1 MCQPEGMEFQ
11 KEITHVGKIGPCAYR
26 KETKLAHRGGEKI
39 TARKSGRTTFHNVPD
54 PNSTAR
60 WAAATYLL
68 CILPLSL
75 VVCGCSSGRP
85 SGERVS
91 HWARRCCSR
100 LYSRSSARR
109 VPGQAEKP
117 ESVETSL
124 LKQPKFF
131 KKPSQAVL
139 FAQLY

>member
-1 MCQPEGMEFQ
+1 MSTRGYGISEGNHTCRKNRAMCIEERNKTGSERR
-11 KEITHVGKIGPCAYR
+11 GK
-26 KETKLAHRGGEKI
+26 T
-39 TARKSGRTTFHNVPD
+39 TASKSGRTTFHNVPD

-60 WAAATYLL
+60 WATATYLL
-68 CILPLSL
+68 CILPFSL

-85 SGERVS
+85 SGERDS

-117 ESVETSL
+117 ENVETSL